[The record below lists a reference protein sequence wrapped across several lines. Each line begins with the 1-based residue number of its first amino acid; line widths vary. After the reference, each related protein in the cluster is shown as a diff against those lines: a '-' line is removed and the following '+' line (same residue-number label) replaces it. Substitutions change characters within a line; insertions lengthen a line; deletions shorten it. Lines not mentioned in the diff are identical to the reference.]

1 MYIKNQK
8 LKFAENELKRKFAER
23 ERCEDRACKAQEKR
37 DFERAERYE
46 KRIDELHVSIAA
58 QIELLN
64 NLGFMVNVKVS
75 ENGYTEKIEISEK
88 I

>member
-1 MYIKNQK
+1 MYIKNQN
-8 LKFAENELKRKFAER
+8 LKFTENELKRKFAER
-23 ERCEDRACKAQEKR
+23 ERCEDRAYKAQEKG

-46 KRIDELHVSIAA
+46 KRIDELRISIAA

-64 NLGFMVNVKVS
+64 NLGFMVNVKIS